1 MLAVSRLQLC
11 SVRSGVLGNQ
21 RVRDLDSIVSS
32 VLTQVDTRP
41 TTRFRVDWNTRQR
54 REEIVQSVVLIRAG
68 AVSEFSDLTG
78 EYRTAASEWL
88 KSIHL
93 ETTSAFL
100 PRETSIRMSE
110 STRTVISCE
119 GGLGGRPDGGFEH
132 PCEFRQILASP
143 SSARSAWRG
152 NAHEGLPA
160 RVPRQS
166 SFDSARE
173 REGIPE
179 MIVEVQLRPPH
190 I

>member
-11 SVRSGVLGNQ
+11 SVRSGVLGNR

-54 REEIVQSVVLIRAG
+54 REEIVQSVVLIRTG
-68 AVSEFSDLTG
+68 AVLEFSDLTG

-100 PRETSIRMSE
+100 PRETSIGCRN
-110 STRTVISCE
+110 RR
-119 GGLGGRPDGGFEH
+119 GRSFLVKAVWAVALTEASN
-132 PCEFRQILASP
+132 ILANSDKFLHQAFIC
-143 SSARSAWRG
+143 SFRLAR
-152 NAHEGLPA
+152 
-160 RVPRQS
+160 
-166 SFDSARE
+166 
-173 REGIPE
+173 
-179 MIVEVQLRPPH
+179 
-190 I
+190 